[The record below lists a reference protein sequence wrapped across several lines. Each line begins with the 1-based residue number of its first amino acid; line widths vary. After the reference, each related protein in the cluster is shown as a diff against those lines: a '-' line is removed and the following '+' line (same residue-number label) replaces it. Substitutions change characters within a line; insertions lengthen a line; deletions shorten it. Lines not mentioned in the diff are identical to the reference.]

1 MRVIQIGLDIWHPT
15 RDIGTMFLIGEGVLL
30 LVVNKK
36 HSTIFAQVFIMLLSE
51 PSEYGR

>member
-1 MRVIQIGLDIWHPT
+1 
-15 RDIGTMFLIGEGVLL
+15 MFLIGEWMLL

-36 HSTIFAQVFIMLLSE
+36 HSTIFTQVFAMLLSA